1 MRHLEKAAV
10 SALVITFAIAAPA
23 PVRAGSL
30 IEKTLNLAPGGR
42 LVVEAAAGSVTV
54 KGGAGS
60 VAKIR
65 ITAKSGDDLES
76 KFDFRFEETPG
87 EVRVRSERKETSWL
101 SLNYSTGSPRFEIE
115 VPAKTRVEI
124 STGGGGIDLTALEG
138 DARVSTSGGGIEVE
152 RHVGSVE
159 AETSGGGIEIRDVRG
174 NVRAETSGG
183 GIEVRK
189 VTGNLTA
196 ETSGG
201 SIEVEDVSGDASV
214 ETSGGSI
221 EVERA
226 GGKVLA
232 DSSAGS
238 VEVGFLPGNAKGGS
252 ISSSAGSVVVRV
264 DATVGLR
271 IEADASVGSVS
282 TDLPL
287 GKDARRSRSHLSGVL
302 GAGGELLH
310 VETGAGSIRL
320 TSLAI

>member
-1 MRHLEKAAV
+1 MRSLEKTAVAAFVALLAIVV
-10 SALVITFAIAAPA
+10 SAPA
-23 PVRAGSL
+23 NAGAV

-42 LVVEAAAGSVTV
+42 LVVEAAAGSVSV
-54 KGGAGS
+54 KGGAES
-60 VAKIR
+60 TAKIR
-65 ITAKSGDDLES
+65 ITAKAGEDLES
-76 KFDFRFEETPG
+76 KFDFKFEEHPG
-87 EVRVRSERKETSWL
+87 EVRIRAERKES
-101 SLNYSTGSPRFEIE
+101 SFFGLNFSSGSPRFVIE
-115 VPAKTRVEI
+115 VPTKTRVEI
-124 STGGGGIDLTALEG
+124 STGGGGIDLLALEG
-138 DARVSTSGGGIEVE
+138 DARVTTSGGGIEIA
-152 RHVGSVE
+152 RHVGAVE
-159 AETSGGGIEIRDVRG
+159 ARTSGGGIEIREIRG

-183 GIEVRK
+183 GIEVRE
-189 VTGNLTA
+189 VAGNLTA

-201 SIEVEDVSGDASV
+201 SIDVEGVSGDMSV

-226 GGKVLA
+226 GGKVHA

-238 VEVGFLPGNAKGGS
+238 VEVGFLPGNAKGGT

-287 GKDARRSRSHLSGVL
+287 GKDARHSRSHLSGVL

-310 VETGAGSIRL
+310 VETAAGSIRL
-320 TSLAI
+320 MSLAI